1 MNSEKITP
9 NFPNLTKGSKSEACL
24 SDLKDDNGNAFPSSN
39 DMKNYIRNFYANL
52 YRVPETDTDFNE
64 NCIYEFL
71 GEDILNSRLVKDS
84 IIPADVSAEL
94 ESYII
99 IEELDTSVAQG
110 NKSALG
116 MDGLSNC
123 FIKKYWEFL
132 RLPLH
137 RYTTAC
143 HTSGTLT
150 QNFSA
155 ASIKLIA
162 KKGDTS
168 KLKNWHPISLLSC
181 LYKVVSRA
189 LNNRL
194 KKMIGFIFSRSQ
206 KASLQTDIYKK
217 F

>member
-1 MNSEKITP
+1 
-9 NFPNLTKGSKSEACL
+9 
-24 SDLKDDNGNAFPSSN
+24 
-39 DMKNYIRNFYANL
+39 
-52 YRVPETDTDFNE
+52 
-64 NCIYEFL
+64 
-71 GEDILNSRLVKDS
+71 
-84 IIPADVSAEL
+84 
-94 ESYII
+94 
-99 IEELDTSVAQG
+99 
-110 NKSALG
+110 

-155 ASIKLIA
+155 ASIKLIP

-206 KASLQTDIYKK
+206 KGFTSDRHIQEVLINVIKMIAHCKSNNIPGSLVSKAVSETIDR
-217 F
+217 

>member
-1 MNSEKITP
+1 M
-9 NFPNLTKGSKSEACL
+9 
-24 SDLKDDNGNAFPSSN
+24 
-39 DMKNYIRNFYANL
+39 
-52 YRVPETDTDFNE
+52 
-64 NCIYEFL
+64 
-71 GEDILNSRLVKDS
+71 KDS
-84 IIPADVSAEL
+84 IIPADDSADL
-94 ESYII
+94 ESYITL
-99 IEELDTSVAQG
+99 EELDTSVAQG
-110 NKSALG
+110 NKSASG

-150 QNFSA
+150 QNFST
-155 ASIKLIA
+155 ASIKLIP

-168 KLKNWHPISLLSC
+168 KLKNWRPISLLSC

-194 KKMIGFIFSRSQ
+194 KKVTGFILSRSQ
-206 KASLQTDIYKK
+206 KGFISDRHIQEVLINVIEIIAHCKSNNIPGALVSIDQAKVFDTISHKYMQQVYK
-217 F
+217 FFGLGPNMIDC